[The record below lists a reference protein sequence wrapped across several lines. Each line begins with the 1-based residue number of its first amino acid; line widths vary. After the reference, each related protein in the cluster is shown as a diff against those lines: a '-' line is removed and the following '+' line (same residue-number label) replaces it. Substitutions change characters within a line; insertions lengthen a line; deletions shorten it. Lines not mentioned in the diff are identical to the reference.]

1 MCSTFERSSRVRMT
15 NEIRACS
22 PGHSRRR
29 ATRSR
34 PAGSLVPRT
43 LVLARPP
50 AMASSA
56 TQLQLLTGD
65 GELEEGALVSF
76 LAHNGAE
83 GWNRRYRVVAVMGP
97 QSSGKST
104 LMNHVFGTTFR
115 EMDHER
121 GRSQTTRGVWLARA
135 SKPDSTGATDANSK
149 QRPTLVM
156 DLEGTDGRERGE
168 DDTAFEKQT
177 ALFAMATA
185 DVLMVNMWCNDLGR
199 EVASGKPLLKVVF
212 QVNLRLFTPRK
223 TTLLFVIRDKS
234 RTPEDRLLE
243 TLREDLRR
251 IWDGITKPERHE
263 SSSFEDFF
271 RLEFVAL
278 SHFEHAREGF
288 VRDCEKMRRRFFVDE
303 DTDAANDVSAAVP
316 ASGLAV
322 SLREAW
328 RAVRENRDL
337 DLPAH
342 GVMVATVRCEEIAR
356 ERLKKLTED
365 GVAARV
371 AKIAVAAD
379 DDARACGLGDAARE
393 AIREHLVVYDE
404 ESKFF
409 DETIAVAKRTTL
421 KRALEEKLVPATETR
436 LVRVAARLA
445 ERVRDAL
452 AAFSLKKK
460 PKKPFSSS
468 SSSAGK
474 HSDERRS
481 DEHSNVESRGFAA
494 ISEAALSDA
503 REHWRA
509 VVTDASPYPEVSNEV
524 SNEVEVSKPS
534 SDVTERS
541 KSSESSSDSEDVFVR
556 VVARASAAFEKEME
570 RVIDSARADLV
581 AETTRDLERS
591 MERSVGSAIASA
603 LDDTAADLWDGVNAV
618 VASRHARHVG
628 ALAAALAET
637 GLGKG
642 ELDRL
647 TLSASSKTRDAA
659 EAKIHELTS
668 VRNVVSLMKRAF
680 SRSFSKDSRGLP
692 RAWRASDDVARAN
705 ALAQKEAARA
715 LALVAVSRLRDPRE
729 AFEKD
734 AAERE
739 ARSHA
744 AIEQALFDALVPSVD
759 PQEPQEPREPNGGSR
774 PEDETARVRKDGDSF
789 SKTPPTTRKK
799 SLPVEW
805 AEEDSARV
813 LLDPGACRDAWRAFE
828 SDIAYVVSQAMAAQA
843 AAARGGAPNAPAWMY
858 AALLV
863 AGADEAF
870 WLLRNPFTLLFFAAA
885 FLFLR
890 AVYRRLDVET
900 AMRMGLVPGIMF
912 LATRVVPAVM
922 QVLSRLMEEGRDA
935 HGLTV
940 DKKEKEKEAPSR
952 DGEAFDSARAPAIS
966 ADGMKRRG
974 GGAMMVPTD

>member
-1 MCSTFERSSRVRMT
+1 
-15 NEIRACS
+15 
-22 PGHSRRR
+22 
-29 ATRSR
+29 
-34 PAGSLVPRT
+34 
-43 LVLARPP
+43 
-50 AMASSA
+50 MASSA

-135 SKPDSTGATDANSK
+135 SKPDSTGATDANLK

-251 IWDGITKPERHE
+251 IWDGITKPERHK
-263 SSSFEDFF
+263 SSGFEDFF
-271 RLEFVAL
+271 HLEFVAL
-278 SHFEHAREGF
+278 SHFEHAHESF
-288 VRDCEKMRRRFFVDE
+288 VRDCEKMRERFFVDE
-303 DTDAANDVSAAVP
+303 EASSSTNDASAAVP

-356 ERLKKLTED
+356 ERMKKLAEKD
-365 GVAARV
+365 AAAR
-371 AKIAVAAD
+371 ALKIADAAD
-379 DDARACGLGDAARE
+379 ADARACGLGAATRE
-393 AIREHLVVYDE
+393 TIREHLEVYDE

-409 DETIAVAKRTTL
+409 DETIASAKRSML
-421 KRALEEKLVPATETR
+421 KRALEEKLAPATEAR

-445 ERVRDAL
+445 ERVRDL
-452 AAFSLKKK
+452 VCKK
-460 PKKPFSSS
+460 
-468 SSSAGK
+468 
-474 HSDERRS
+474 SDPS
-481 DEHSNVESRGFAA
+481 FAA
-494 ISEAALSDA
+494 VSAAALSDA

-509 VVTDASPYPEVSNEV
+509 VVTDASPYEAPYEDLGADS
-524 SNEVEVSKPS
+524 S
-534 SDVTERS
+534 SDVPKRS
-541 KSSESSSDSEDVFVR
+541 DCDDSAEEDVFAR
-556 VVARASAAFEKEME
+556 VVARASAAFEKETE
-570 RVIDSARADLV
+570 RVVSSVRHERV
-581 AETTRDLERS
+581 TETTRDLERS

-603 LDDTAADLWDGVNAV
+603 LDDAASDLWDGVNAV
-618 VASRHARHVG
+618 VAARHKRHVD
-628 ALAAALAET
+628 ALASALAEF
-637 GLGKG
+637 GLEPN

-647 TLSASSKTRDAA
+647 TGSASKKTHDAA
-659 EAKIHELTS
+659 NAKIHELTS
-668 VRNVVSLMKRAF
+668 VRNVVTLMKGAF

-705 ALAQKEAARA
+705 ALAQKEAARV

-729 AFEKD
+729 SSEKD
-734 AAERE
+734 AAEKE
-739 ARSHA
+739 ARSHV
-744 AIEQALFDALVPSVD
+744 AIEQALFDALVPSLD
-759 PQEPQEPREPNGGSR
+759 PQEPQEPHDADDAALGGLG
-774 PEDETARVRKDGDSF
+774 TDGDTKNALRRRS
-789 SKTPPTTRKK
+789 SKTFTKKK

-805 AEEDSARV
+805 AEEDSTRV

>member
-1 MCSTFERSSRVRMT
+1 
-15 NEIRACS
+15 
-22 PGHSRRR
+22 
-29 ATRSR
+29 
-34 PAGSLVPRT
+34 
-43 LVLARPP
+43 
-50 AMASSA
+50 MASSA

-271 RLEFVAL
+271 HLEFVAL
-278 SHFEHAREGF
+278 SHYEHAREGF

-303 DTDAANDVSAAVP
+303 DVDAANDVSAAVP

-356 ERLKKLTED
+356 ERLKKLAED

-371 AKIAVAAD
+371 AKIAAEAD

-393 AIREHLVVYDE
+393 AIREHLEVYDE

-409 DETIAVAKRTTL
+409 DETIAGVKRSTL

-445 ERVRDAL
+445 ERARDAL

-460 PKKPFSSS
+460 PN
-468 SSSAGK
+468 
-474 HSDERRS
+474 
-481 DEHSNVESRGFAA
+481 EHSVESSGFAA
-494 ISEAALSDA
+494 VSDAALSDA

-524 SNEVEVSKPS
+524 SNEITTT
-534 SDVTERS
+534 SDVTESS
-541 KSSESSSDSEDVFVR
+541 KESSSDSEEVFVR
-556 VVARASAAFEKEME
+556 VVARCSAAFEKEME
-570 RVIDSARADLV
+570 RVITSARADLV

-618 VASRHARHVG
+618 VASRHARHV
-628 ALAAALAET
+628 ASLATALAEIG
-637 GLGKG
+637 GLAKG

-647 TLSASSKTRDAA
+647 LMSASSKTHDAA
-659 EAKIHELTS
+659 EVKINELTS

-705 ALAQKEAARA
+705 ALAQKEAARV
-715 LALVAVSRLRDPRE
+715 LALVAVSRLRDPRDF
-729 AFEKD
+729 FEKD

-759 PQEPQEPREPNGGSR
+759 PQEPQEPNGGSR
-774 PEDETARVRKDGDSF
+774 PEDETAPRVMKDGDSSN
-789 SKTPPTTRKK
+789 SKPTRKK

-858 AALLV
+858 VALIV

-935 HGLTV
+935 HGLAG
-940 DKKEKEKEAPSR
+940 DKKEKKEKEKEAPSR
-952 DGEAFDSARAPAIS
+952 DSAAFDSARAPAIS

-974 GGAMMVPTD
+974 GGAMMYPTGET

>member
-1 MCSTFERSSRVRMT
+1 
-15 NEIRACS
+15 
-22 PGHSRRR
+22 
-29 ATRSR
+29 
-34 PAGSLVPRT
+34 
-43 LVLARPP
+43 
-50 AMASSA
+50 MASSA

-251 IWDGITKPERHE
+251 IWDGITKPERHK

-271 RLEFVAL
+271 HLEFVAL

-288 VRDCEKMRRRFFVDE
+288 VRDCEKMRQRFFVDE
-303 DTDAANDVSAAVP
+303 DVDAANDVSAAVP

-371 AKIAVAAD
+371 AKIAAAAD

-393 AIREHLVVYDE
+393 AIREHLEVYDE

-409 DETIAVAKRTTL
+409 DETIAVAKRSTL

-460 PKKPFSSS
+460 PN
-468 SSSAGK
+468 
-474 HSDERRS
+474 
-481 DEHSNVESRGFAA
+481 EHSVESSGFAA
-494 ISEAALSDA
+494 VSDAALSDA

-509 VVTDASPYPEVSNEV
+509 VVTDASPYPSGEEVSNEV
-524 SNEVEVSKPS
+524 STT
-534 SDVTERS
+534 SDVTESS
-541 KSSESSSDSEDVFVR
+541 KESSSDSEEVFVR
-556 VVARASAAFEKEME
+556 VVARCSASFEKEME
-570 RVIDSARADLV
+570 RVITSARADLV

-618 VASRHARHVG
+618 VASRHARHVS
-628 ALAAALAET
+628 ALASALAEIG
-637 GLGKG
+637 GLAKG

-647 TLSASSKTRDAA
+647 LMSASSKTHDAA
-659 EAKIHELTS
+659 EVKINELTS

-705 ALAQKEAARA
+705 AVAQKEAARV
-715 LALVAVSRLRDPRE
+715 LALVAVSRLRDPRDF
-729 AFEKD
+729 FEKD

-759 PQEPQEPREPNGGSR
+759 PSVEPQEPNFSGSR
-774 PEDETARVRKDGDSF
+774 PEGETAARVRKDSGGDSS
-789 SKTPPTTRKK
+789 SKTPPMDTRKK
-799 SLPVEW
+799 NGRLPVEW

-858 AALLV
+858 VALIV

-935 HGLTV
+935 HGLAG

-952 DGEAFDSARAPAIS
+952 DSAAFDSARAPAIS

-974 GGAMMVPTD
+974 GGAMMYPTGET

>member
-1 MCSTFERSSRVRMT
+1 
-15 NEIRACS
+15 
-22 PGHSRRR
+22 
-29 ATRSR
+29 
-34 PAGSLVPRT
+34 
-43 LVLARPP
+43 
-50 AMASSA
+50 MASSA

-271 RLEFVAL
+271 HLEFVAL
-278 SHFEHAREGF
+278 SHYEHAREGF

-303 DTDAANDVSAAVP
+303 DVDVSGNDVSAAVP

-356 ERLKKLTED
+356 ERLKKLVED

-371 AKIAVAAD
+371 AKIAAEAD
-379 DDARACGLGDAARE
+379 DDARACGLGDKTRE
-393 AIREHLVVYDE
+393 AIREHLEVYDE

-409 DETIAVAKRTTL
+409 DETIAVAKRSTL

-445 ERVRDAL
+445 ERARDAL

-460 PKKPFSSS
+460 PN
-468 SSSAGK
+468 
-474 HSDERRS
+474 
-481 DEHSNVESRGFAA
+481 EHSVESSGFAA
-494 ISEAALSDA
+494 VSDAALSDA

-524 SNEVEVSKPS
+524 SNEVSTT
-534 SDVTERS
+534 SDVTVTEG
-541 KSSESSSDSEDVFVR
+541 SESSSDSESDVFVR
-556 VVARASAAFEKEME
+556 VVARCSAAFEKEME
-570 RVIDSARADLV
+570 RVITSARADLV

-618 VASRHARHVG
+618 VASRHARHV
-628 ALAAALAET
+628 ASLASALAEIG
-637 GLGKG
+637 GLAKG

-647 TLSASSKTRDAA
+647 LMSASSKTHDAA
-659 EAKIHELTS
+659 DAKIHELTS

-705 ALAQKEAARA
+705 ALAQKEAARV

-759 PQEPQEPREPNGGSR
+759 PQEPQEPNGGSR
-774 PEDETARVRKDGDSF
+774 PEDETAPRVMKDGDSSN
-789 SKTPPTTRKK
+789 SKPTRKK

-858 AALLV
+858 AALIV

-935 HGLTV
+935 HGLAG
-940 DKKEKEKEAPSR
+940 DKKEKKEKEKEAPSR
-952 DGEAFDSARAPAIS
+952 DSAAFDSARAPAIS

-974 GGAMMVPTD
+974 GGAMMYPTGET

>member
-1 MCSTFERSSRVRMT
+1 
-15 NEIRACS
+15 
-22 PGHSRRR
+22 
-29 ATRSR
+29 
-34 PAGSLVPRT
+34 
-43 LVLARPP
+43 
-50 AMASSA
+50 MASSA

-271 RLEFVAL
+271 HLEFVAL
-278 SHFEHAREGF
+278 SHYEHAREGF

-303 DTDAANDVSAAVP
+303 DTDVSGNDVSAAVP

-356 ERLKKLTED
+356 ERLKKLVED

-371 AKIAVAAD
+371 AKIAAEAD
-379 DDARACGLGDAARE
+379 DDARACGLGDKTRE
-393 AIREHLVVYDE
+393 AIREHLEVYDE

-409 DETIAVAKRTTL
+409 DETIAVAKRQTL

-445 ERVRDAL
+445 ERARDAL

-460 PKKPFSSS
+460 PN
-468 SSSAGK
+468 
-474 HSDERRS
+474 
-481 DEHSNVESRGFAA
+481 EHSVESSGFAA
-494 ISEAALSDA
+494 VSDAALSDA

-524 SNEVEVSKPS
+524 SNEVSTT
-534 SDVTERS
+534 SDVTVTE
-541 KSSESSSDSEDVFVR
+541 SSESSSDSESDVFVR
-556 VVARASAAFEKEME
+556 VVARCSAAFEKEME
-570 RVIDSARADLV
+570 RVITSARADLV

-618 VASRHARHVG
+618 VASRHARHV
-628 ALAAALAET
+628 ASLASALAEIG
-637 GLGKG
+637 GLAKG

-647 TLSASSKTRDAA
+647 LMSASSKTHDAA
-659 EAKIHELTS
+659 EVKINESIS

-705 ALAQKEAARA
+705 ALAQKEAARV

-759 PQEPQEPREPNGGSR
+759 PSVEPQEPNVSGSR
-774 PEDETARVRKDGDSF
+774 PEDETARVMKDGGDSS
-789 SKTPPTTRKK
+789 SKTRKK

-858 AALLV
+858 AALIV

-935 HGLTV
+935 HGLAG
-940 DKKEKEKEAPSR
+940 DKKEKKEKEKEAPSR
-952 DGEAFDSARAPAIS
+952 DSAAFDSARAPAIS

-974 GGAMMVPTD
+974 GGAMMYPTGET

>member
-1 MCSTFERSSRVRMT
+1 
-15 NEIRACS
+15 
-22 PGHSRRR
+22 
-29 ATRSR
+29 
-34 PAGSLVPRT
+34 
-43 LVLARPP
+43 
-50 AMASSA
+50 MASSA

-271 RLEFVAL
+271 HLEFVAL

-303 DTDAANDVSAAVP
+303 DVDAANDVSAAVP

-371 AKIAVAAD
+371 AKIAAAAD

-393 AIREHLVVYDE
+393 AIREHLEVYDE

-409 DETIAVAKRTTL
+409 DETIAVAKRSTL

-460 PKKPFSSS
+460 PN
-468 SSSAGK
+468 
-474 HSDERRS
+474 
-481 DEHSNVESRGFAA
+481 EHSVESSGFAA
-494 ISEAALSDA
+494 VSDAALSDA

-524 SNEVEVSKPS
+524 SNEVSTT
-534 SDVTERS
+534 SDVTESS
-541 KSSESSSDSEDVFVR
+541 KESSSDSEEVFVR
-556 VVARASAAFEKEME
+556 VVARCSAAFEKEME
-570 RVIDSARADLV
+570 RVITSARADLV

-618 VASRHARHVG
+618 VASRHARHVS
-628 ALAAALAET
+628 ALASALAEIG
-637 GLGKG
+637 GLAKG

-647 TLSASSKTRDAA
+647 LMSASSKTHDAA
-659 EAKIHELTS
+659 EVKINELTS

-705 ALAQKEAARA
+705 AVAQKEAARV
-715 LALVAVSRLRDPRE
+715 LALVAVSRLRDPRDF
-729 AFEKD
+729 FEKD

-759 PQEPQEPREPNGGSR
+759 PQEPQEPPNILGSR
-774 PEDETARVRKDGDSF
+774 PEDETAARVRKDSGGDSS
-789 SKTPPTTRKK
+789 SKTPPMDTRKK
-799 SLPVEW
+799 NGRLPVEW

-858 AALLV
+858 VALIV

-935 HGLTV
+935 HGLAG

-952 DGEAFDSARAPAIS
+952 DSAAFDSARAPAIS

-974 GGAMMVPTD
+974 GGAMMYPTGET

>member
-1 MCSTFERSSRVRMT
+1 
-15 NEIRACS
+15 
-22 PGHSRRR
+22 
-29 ATRSR
+29 
-34 PAGSLVPRT
+34 
-43 LVLARPP
+43 
-50 AMASSA
+50 MASSA

-271 RLEFVAL
+271 HLEFVAL
-278 SHFEHAREGF
+278 SHYEHAREGF
-288 VRDCEKMRRRFFVDE
+288 VRDCEKMRHRFFVDE
-303 DTDAANDVSAAVP
+303 DVDTKTNDVSAAVP

-356 ERLKKLTED
+356 ERLKKLVDD

-371 AKIAVAAD
+371 AKIAATAD

-393 AIREHLVVYDE
+393 AIREHLEVYDE

-409 DETIAVAKRTTL
+409 DETIAVAKRQTL

-445 ERVRDAL
+445 ERARDAL

-460 PKKPFSSS
+460 PN
-468 SSSAGK
+468 
-474 HSDERRS
+474 
-481 DEHSNVESRGFAA
+481 EHSVESSGFAA
-494 ISEAALSDA
+494 VSDAALSDA

-524 SNEVEVSKPS
+524 SNEVSTT
-534 SDVTERS
+534 SDVTVTE
-541 KSSESSSDSEDVFVR
+541 SSESSSDSESDVFVR
-556 VVARASAAFEKEME
+556 VVARCSAAFEKEME
-570 RVIDSARADLV
+570 RVITSARADLV

-618 VASRHARHVG
+618 VASRHARHV
-628 ALAAALAET
+628 ASLASALAEIG
-637 GLGKG
+637 GLAKG

-647 TLSASSKTRDAA
+647 LMSASSKTHDAA
-659 EAKIHELTS
+659 EVKINESIS

-705 ALAQKEAARA
+705 ALAQKEAARV

-759 PQEPQEPREPNGGSR
+759 PQEPQEPNGGSR
-774 PEDETARVRKDGDSF
+774 PEDETAPRVMKDGDSSN
-789 SKTPPTTRKK
+789 SKPTRKK

-858 AALLV
+858 VALIV

-935 HGLTV
+935 HGLAG
-940 DKKEKEKEAPSR
+940 DKKEKKEKEKEAPSR
-952 DGEAFDSARAPAIS
+952 DSAAFDSARAPAIS

-974 GGAMMVPTD
+974 GGAMMYPTGET

>member
-1 MCSTFERSSRVRMT
+1 
-15 NEIRACS
+15 
-22 PGHSRRR
+22 
-29 ATRSR
+29 
-34 PAGSLVPRT
+34 
-43 LVLARPP
+43 
-50 AMASSA
+50 MASSA

-271 RLEFVAL
+271 HLEFVAL
-278 SHFEHAREGF
+278 SHYEHAREGF

-303 DTDAANDVSAAVP
+303 DVDVSGNDVSAAVP

-371 AKIAVAAD
+371 AKIAAEAD
-379 DDARACGLGDAARE
+379 DDARACGLGDKTRE
-393 AIREHLVVYDE
+393 AIREHLEVYDE

-409 DETIAVAKRTTL
+409 DETIAVAKRQTL

-445 ERVRDAL
+445 ERARDAL

-460 PKKPFSSS
+460 PN
-468 SSSAGK
+468 
-474 HSDERRS
+474 
-481 DEHSNVESRGFAA
+481 EHSVESSGFAA
-494 ISEAALSDA
+494 VSDAALSDA

-524 SNEVEVSKPS
+524 SNEVSTT
-534 SDVTERS
+534 SDVTE
-541 KSSESSSDSEDVFVR
+541 SSESSSDSESDVFVR
-556 VVARASAAFEKEME
+556 VVARCSAAFEKEME
-570 RVIDSARADLV
+570 RVITSARADLV

-618 VASRHARHVG
+618 VASRHARHV
-628 ALAAALAET
+628 ASLASALAEIG
-637 GLGKG
+637 GLAKG

-647 TLSASSKTRDAA
+647 LMSASSKTHDAA
-659 EAKIHELTS
+659 EVKINELTS

-705 ALAQKEAARA
+705 ALAQKEAARV
-715 LALVAVSRLRDPRE
+715 LALVAVSRLRDPRDN
-729 AFEKD
+729 FEKD

-759 PQEPQEPREPNGGSR
+759 PQEPQEPNVSGSR
-774 PEDETARVRKDGDSF
+774 PEDETAPRVMKDGDSSN
-789 SKTPPTTRKK
+789 SKPTRKK

-858 AALLV
+858 VALIV

-935 HGLTV
+935 HGLAG
-940 DKKEKEKEAPSR
+940 DKKEKKEKEKEAPSR
-952 DGEAFDSARAPAIS
+952 DSAAFDSARAPAIS

-974 GGAMMVPTD
+974 GGAMMYPTGET

>member
-1 MCSTFERSSRVRMT
+1 
-15 NEIRACS
+15 
-22 PGHSRRR
+22 
-29 ATRSR
+29 
-34 PAGSLVPRT
+34 
-43 LVLARPP
+43 
-50 AMASSA
+50 MASSA

-271 RLEFVAL
+271 HLEFVAL

-303 DTDAANDVSAAVP
+303 DVDAANDVSAAVP

-356 ERLKKLTED
+356 ERLKKLVED

-371 AKIAVAAD
+371 AKIAAAAD
-379 DDARACGLGDAARE
+379 DDARACGLGDKTRE
-393 AIREHLVVYDE
+393 AIREHLEVYDE

-409 DETIAVAKRTTL
+409 DETIAVAKRSTL

-445 ERVRDAL
+445 ERARDAL

-460 PKKPFSSS
+460 PN
-468 SSSAGK
+468 
-474 HSDERRS
+474 
-481 DEHSNVESRGFAA
+481 EHSVESSGFAA
-494 ISEAALSDA
+494 VSDAALSDA

-524 SNEVEVSKPS
+524 SNEVSTT
-534 SDVTERS
+534 SDVTESS
-541 KSSESSSDSEDVFVR
+541 KESSSDSEEVFVR

-570 RVIDSARADLV
+570 RVITSARADLV

-618 VASRHARHVG
+618 VASRHARHVS
-628 ALAAALAET
+628 ALASALAEIG
-637 GLGKG
+637 GLAKG

-647 TLSASSKTRDAA
+647 LMSASSKTHDAA
-659 EAKIHELTS
+659 EVKINELTS

-705 ALAQKEAARA
+705 ALAQKEAARV
-715 LALVAVSRLRDPRE
+715 LALVAVSRLRDPRDF
-729 AFEKD
+729 FEKD

-759 PQEPQEPREPNGGSR
+759 PSVEPQEPNVSGSR
-774 PEDETARVRKDGDSF
+774 PEDETAPRVMKDGDSSN
-789 SKTPPTTRKK
+789 SKPTRKK

-858 AALLV
+858 VALIV

-935 HGLTV
+935 HGLAG
-940 DKKEKEKEAPSR
+940 DKKEKKDKEKEAPSR
-952 DGEAFDSARAPAIS
+952 DSAAFDSARAPAIS

-974 GGAMMVPTD
+974 GGAMMYPTGET

>member
-1 MCSTFERSSRVRMT
+1 
-15 NEIRACS
+15 
-22 PGHSRRR
+22 
-29 ATRSR
+29 
-34 PAGSLVPRT
+34 
-43 LVLARPP
+43 
-50 AMASSA
+50 MASSA

-251 IWDGITKPERHE
+251 IWDGITKPERHK

-271 RLEFVAL
+271 HLEFVAL

-288 VRDCEKMRRRFFVDE
+288 VRDCEKMRQRFFVDE
-303 DTDAANDVSAAVP
+303 DVDAANDVSAAVP

-356 ERLKKLTED
+356 ERLKKLAED

-371 AKIAVAAD
+371 LKIAAD
-379 DDARACGLGDAARE
+379 ADADARACGLGDATRE
-393 AIREHLVVYDE
+393 AIREHLEVYDE

-409 DETIAVAKRTTL
+409 DETIAEAKRVTL
-421 KRALEEKLVPATETR
+421 KRALEEKLAPATEAR

-452 AAFSLKKK
+452 AASALKKK
-460 PKKPFSSS
+460 PTTRFSSARTS
-468 SSSAGK
+468 DEG
-474 HSDERRS
+474 SDERA
-481 DEHSNVESRGFAA
+481 VESGFVAVSA
-494 ISEAALSDA
+494 AALSDA
-503 REHWRA
+503 REHWQA
-509 VVTDASPYPEVSNEV
+509 VVTDASPYADEAGRAGFDGTVT
-524 SNEVEVSKPS
+524 
-534 SDVTERS
+534 TERA
-541 KSSESSSDSEDVFVR
+541 DSEEVFVR
-556 VVARASAAFEKEME
+556 VFARASAAFEKETE
-570 RVIDSARADLV
+570 RVVSSARAERV
-581 AETTRDLERS
+581 AETTRDLERA

-603 LDDTAADLWDGVNAV
+603 LDDAAADLWDGVNGAV
-618 VASRHARHVG
+618 AARRARHV
-628 ALAAALAET
+628 ASLAAALAAF
-637 GLGKG
+637 GL
-642 ELDRL
+642 EPSERDRL
-647 TLSASSKTRDAA
+647 TRGASGKTHDAA
-659 EAKIHELTS
+659 CAKIHEMTS

-705 ALAQKEAARA
+705 ALAQKEAARV
-715 LALVAVSRLRDPRE
+715 LALVAVSRLRDPDPRE
-729 AFEKD
+729 ESENSEKD
-734 AAERE
+734 AAEKE

-759 PQEPQEPREPNGGSR
+759 PQEPQDPQEPNSGSR
-774 PEDETARVRKDGDSF
+774 PEE
-789 SKTPPTTRKK
+789 KK
-799 SLPVEW
+799 KKKNLPVEW

-935 HGLTV
+935 HGLTG
-940 DKKEKEKEAPSR
+940 DKKEKEKEAPVVS
-952 DGEAFDSARAPAIS
+952 DEAVDTARAPAIS

-974 GGAMMVPTD
+974 GGAGMVPTGE

>member
-1 MCSTFERSSRVRMT
+1 
-15 NEIRACS
+15 
-22 PGHSRRR
+22 
-29 ATRSR
+29 
-34 PAGSLVPRT
+34 
-43 LVLARPP
+43 
-50 AMASSA
+50 MASSA

-234 RTPEDRLLE
+234 RTPEERLLE

-251 IWDGITKPERHE
+251 IWDGITKPERHK

-271 RLEFVAL
+271 HLEFVAL

-288 VRDCEKMRRRFFVDE
+288 VRDCEKMRQRFFVDE

-356 ERLKKLTED
+356 ERMKKLAEKD
-365 GVAARV
+365 AAAR
-371 AKIAVAAD
+371 ALKIADAAD
-379 DDARACGLGDAARE
+379 ADARACGLGAATRE
-393 AIREHLVVYDE
+393 TIREHLVVYDE

-409 DETIAVAKRTTL
+409 DETIASAKRSML
-421 KRALEEKLVPATETR
+421 KRALEEKLAPATEAR

-445 ERVRDAL
+445 ERVRDL
-452 AAFSLKKK
+452 VCKKSD
-460 PKKPFSSS
+460 PSFVAV
-468 SSSAGK
+468 SA
-474 HSDERRS
+474 
-481 DEHSNVESRGFAA
+481 
-494 ISEAALSDA
+494 AALSDA

-509 VVTDASPYPEVSNEV
+509 VVTDASPYEAPYEDLGADS
-524 SNEVEVSKPS
+524 S
-534 SDVTERS
+534 SDVPKRS
-541 KSSESSSDSEDVFVR
+541 DCDDSAEEDVFVR
-556 VVARASAAFEKEME
+556 VVARASAAFEKETKRVVSSARHE
-570 RVIDSARADLV
+570 RVT
-581 AETTRDLERS
+581 ETTRDLERS

-603 LDDTAADLWDGVNAV
+603 LDDAASDLWDGVNAV

-628 ALAAALAET
+628 ALASALAET
-637 GLGKG
+637 GLAKG

-659 EAKIHELTS
+659 DAKIHELTS

-705 ALAQKEAARA
+705 ALAQKEAARV

-774 PEDETARVRKDGDSF
+774 PEDETARVGKDGGS

-974 GGAMMVPTD
+974 GGAVMVPTDQT

>member
-1 MCSTFERSSRVRMT
+1 
-15 NEIRACS
+15 
-22 PGHSRRR
+22 
-29 ATRSR
+29 
-34 PAGSLVPRT
+34 
-43 LVLARPP
+43 
-50 AMASSA
+50 MASSA

-271 RLEFVAL
+271 HLEFVAL
-278 SHFEHAREGF
+278 SHYEHAREGF

-303 DTDAANDVSAAVP
+303 DVDAKTNDVSAAVP

-356 ERLKKLTED
+356 ERLKKLVED

-371 AKIAVAAD
+371 AKIAAEAD

-393 AIREHLVVYDE
+393 AIREHLEVYDE

-409 DETIAVAKRTTL
+409 DETIAGVKRSTL

-445 ERVRDAL
+445 ERARDAL

-460 PKKPFSSS
+460 PN
-468 SSSAGK
+468 
-474 HSDERRS
+474 
-481 DEHSNVESRGFAA
+481 EHSVESSGFAA
-494 ISEAALSDA
+494 VSDAALSDA

-524 SNEVEVSKPS
+524 SNEITTT
-534 SDVTERS
+534 SDVTESS
-541 KSSESSSDSEDVFVR
+541 KESSSDSEEVFVR
-556 VVARASAAFEKEME
+556 VVARCSAAFEKEME
-570 RVIDSARADLV
+570 RVITSARADLV

-618 VASRHARHVG
+618 VASRHARHV
-628 ALAAALAET
+628 ASLASALAEIG
-637 GLGKG
+637 GLAKG

-647 TLSASSKTRDAA
+647 LMSASSKTHDAA
-659 EAKIHELTS
+659 EVKINESIS

-705 ALAQKEAARA
+705 ALAQKEAARV
-715 LALVAVSRLRDPRE
+715 LALVAVSRLRDPRDF
-729 AFEKD
+729 FEKD

-759 PQEPQEPREPNGGSR
+759 PSVEPQEPNGGSR
-774 PEDETARVRKDGDSF
+774 PEDETARVMKDGDSS
-789 SKTPPTTRKK
+789 SKTLPKTRKK

-858 AALLV
+858 VALIV

-935 HGLTV
+935 HGLAG
-940 DKKEKEKEAPSR
+940 DKKEKKEKEKEAPSR
-952 DGEAFDSARAPAIS
+952 DSAAFDSARAPAIS
-966 ADGMKRRG
+966 ADGMKRRS
-974 GGAMMVPTD
+974 GGAKMYPTGET

>member
-1 MCSTFERSSRVRMT
+1 
-15 NEIRACS
+15 
-22 PGHSRRR
+22 
-29 ATRSR
+29 
-34 PAGSLVPRT
+34 
-43 LVLARPP
+43 
-50 AMASSA
+50 MASSA

-271 RLEFVAL
+271 HLEFVAL

-288 VRDCEKMRRRFFVDE
+288 VRDCEKMRQRFFVDE
-303 DTDAANDVSAAVP
+303 DVDAANDVSAAVP

-371 AKIAVAAD
+371 AKIAAAAD

-393 AIREHLVVYDE
+393 AIREHLEVYDE

-409 DETIAVAKRTTL
+409 DETIAVAKRSTL

-460 PKKPFSSS
+460 PN
-468 SSSAGK
+468 
-474 HSDERRS
+474 
-481 DEHSNVESRGFAA
+481 EHSVESSGFAA
-494 ISEAALSDA
+494 VSDAALSDA

-524 SNEVEVSKPS
+524 SNEVSTT
-534 SDVTERS
+534 SDVTESS
-541 KSSESSSDSEDVFVR
+541 KESSSDSEEVFVR
-556 VVARASAAFEKEME
+556 VVARCSAAFEKEME
-570 RVIDSARADLV
+570 RVITSARADLV

-618 VASRHARHVG
+618 VASRHARHV
-628 ALAAALAET
+628 ASLASALAEIG
-637 GLGKG
+637 GLAKG

-647 TLSASSKTRDAA
+647 LMSASSKTHDAA
-659 EAKIHELTS
+659 EVKINELTS

-705 ALAQKEAARA
+705 AVAQKEAARV
-715 LALVAVSRLRDPRE
+715 LALVAVSRLRDPRDF
-729 AFEKD
+729 FEKD

-759 PQEPQEPREPNGGSR
+759 PSVEPQEPNFSGSR
-774 PEDETARVRKDGDSF
+774 PEGETAARVRKDSGGDSS
-789 SKTPPTTRKK
+789 SKTPPMDTRKK
-799 SLPVEW
+799 NGRLPVEW

-858 AALLV
+858 VALIV

-935 HGLTV
+935 HGLAG
-940 DKKEKEKEAPSR
+940 DKKEKKEKEKEAPSR
-952 DGEAFDSARAPAIS
+952 DSAAFDSARAPAIS

-974 GGAMMVPTD
+974 GGAMMYPTGET